1 MAEKLVKMG
10 VPTSDI
16 ILGFHSPFKC
26 QFTRY
31 AMG

>member
-1 MAEKLVKMG
+1 MG